1 MKEEKQGMEQ
11 LLEIKKSTKLI
22 SKTNFCEV
30 LVKVVPQAIPGQ
42 APCSHHCTDTTRLS
56 HLHAWNVA

>member
-1 MKEEKQGMEQ
+1 MEQ
-11 LLEIKKSTKLI
+11 LLELKKSTKLI

-42 APCSHHCTDTTRLS
+42 APCMPARHPCTATTRLS